1 MKKVMLLVVS
11 LVVGSIFMVG
21 CQSSEASK
29 PQQKIQSITG
39 TVAYRERIALPDDAQ
54 VTVVLQDVSKMDTA
68 AVVIAKQQFI
78 TNGHQ
83 VPLTFD
89 LAYDSTKIQ
98 ENHRYSV
105 SARIEVN
112 GKLRFI
118 TDTQYAV
125 ITDDNATTHVDLRLI
140 GVGAK

>member
-1 MKKVMLLVVS
+1 MKKIMLLVVS

-29 PQQKIQSITG
+29 PLQKIQSITG